1 MLGKHTRTFLEKVF
15 FSGKIIVLSET
26 EVFTLPSAVLGIYI
40 CINTHTQFDQWSSI
54 YGFVHERARTNIAVL
69 GVVGDAQ

>member
-26 EVFTLPSAVLGIYI
+26 EVFTLPSAVLGIYMDKHTH
-40 CINTHTQFDQWSSI
+40 THTQFDQWSSI
-54 YGFVHERARTNIAVL
+54 YGFVHERARTKYRGL
-69 GVVGDAQ
+69 GGGG